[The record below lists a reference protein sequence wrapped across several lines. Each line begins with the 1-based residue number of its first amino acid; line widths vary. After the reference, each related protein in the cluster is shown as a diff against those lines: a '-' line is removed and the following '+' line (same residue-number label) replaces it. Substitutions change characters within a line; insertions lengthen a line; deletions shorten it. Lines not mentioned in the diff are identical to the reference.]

1 MGWHPTYDTDIRSAL
16 RARLHRKHAGR
27 PHLLVP
33 EVEVRWGT
41 PVRIDEMLI
50 TDKVEGFE
58 IKSDRDSV
66 ARFER
71 QIRGYNPIVQ
81 RAHLVVGPRLRA
93 HATALLPPWWGIW
106 SATQGETEVK
116 LAEVRKARRNPE
128 FNPIMLTTYMSR
140 TDLTL
145 ALHDLGERRLSNL
158 PVDDL
163 RFLLLKR
170 LGPTRTVRAAVSVM
184 RNREDWTE
192 KSTLARKALLAR

>member
-1 MGWHPTYDTDIRSAL
+1 
-16 RARLHRKHAGR
+16 
-27 PHLLVP
+27 
-33 EVEVRWGT
+33 
-41 PVRIDEMLI
+41 MLI

-116 LAEVRKARRNPE
+116 LTEVRKARRNPE

-140 TDLTL
+140 ADLIL

-170 LGPTRTVRAAVSVM
+170 LGPTRTAQAAASVM

-192 KSTLARKALLAR
+192 KSTSARNALLAR